1 MVEINQSI
9 DTKHGRYNMAGF
21 AVSFFCGILTASIIL
36 PGMLIILGS
45 FLLSAVAVFLNRG
58 NRAKLKAAFLLVIF
72 LGGMLDYSLSLGL
85 GSKLSA
91 MDGKTA
97 VYECVITGN
106 AIEKGNYLQY
116 PAKCLSVIHEG
127 KHYNF
132 SEKVFLKI
140 SKENSFEFGDRIAL
154 EGECSEITG
163 KRNPGDFDYRLYYRS
178 KGINKI
184 LSADSTSLLRKD
196 SAGVFA
202 KLLYLSKEKVRNTIN
217 EALPAEEEAILV
229 GIITGDKADI
239 DEDTRDAFMR
249 TGLSHILSVSGLH
262 VGFLMLML
270 TYALMPFKLE
280 KKLQGLIIFLII
292 TYYVLLIGAPLP
304 SVRAL
309 LMLAVLMV
317 GKAVGRDYDL
327 LASVS
332 FAGMLMLVTKPLAV
346 HDPGFMISFGAMY
359 SIALLYLPFHSML
372 RCIPSAVRS
381 TAALSLSV
389 WLGLA
394 PVLAYYFNYIS
405 VISIIINIIAVP
417 LSLVITIAGFAGVFV
432 GIVSKALAM
441 YIFSVDYYLINLL
454 TYIIKTASELP
465 MAGFHIPS
473 LPIYIYA
480 LYYGG
485 IGIWIGFIEAAFFR
499 TYKSQIIIAYLLVAV
514 IALSAY
520 SLPSKDLRLVFFD
533 VGQGDSCCIITP
545 GKKVVLIDGGGS
557 SQNGDYYYDVGGKIT
572 LPALLHQ
579 GIWRIDTVIVSHL
592 HDDHMEGLLK
602 VMEVYPI
609 KNLILPKVS
618 AGPENISKNSN
629 ALLDLCN
636 RKGIKIYKLGKG
648 DYISLGGGVRMDFLL
663 PEDEAKSD
671 ENENS
676 LVGMLTYGNFRTL
689 LTGDIGKEAETALPA
704 QVIKSSVLKVPHHG
718 SGRSSSEEF
727 IGGVS
732 PKISVVSVG
741 RNNFGHPSQETLKR
755 LSDSDSMVFRTDE
768 SGAVIVTTDGKSV
781 KVRTVNK

>member
-1 MVEINQSI
+1 MVEINRSI
-9 DTKHGRYNMAGF
+9 DMKNGRYDMAGF
-21 AVSFFCGILTASIIL
+21 AISFFCGILTASIIL

-45 FLLSAVAVFLNRG
+45 FLLSAVVVFQNRG
-58 NRAKLKAAFLLVIF
+58 NRTNLKAAFMLVIF
-72 LGGMLDYSLSLGL
+72 LGGMLDYSLSIGL
-85 GSKLSA
+85 GSKLA
-91 MDGKTA
+91 ALDGKTA

-106 AIEKGNYLQY
+106 AAEKGDYLQY

-132 SEKVFLKI
+132 SEKVFLKT

-154 EGECSEITG
+154 EGECSEMTG
-163 KRNPGDFDYRLYYRS
+163 KRNPGDFDYGLYYKS
-178 KGINKI
+178 KGISKVI
-184 LSADSTSLLRKD
+184 RADSTSLLRKD
-196 SAGVFA
+196 SSGVFA

-217 EALPAEEEAILV
+217 EALPAEEAAILV

-239 DEDTRDAFMR
+239 DEDTRDAYMR

-280 KKLQGLIIFLII
+280 KKLQGLIIFLLI

-309 LMLAVLMV
+309 LMLAVIMV

-332 FAGMLMLVTKPLAV
+332 FAAMLMLVIKPLAV

-359 SIALLYLPFHSML
+359 SIALLYLPFHNML

-405 VISIIINIIAVP
+405 VISLIINIIAVP
-417 LSLVITIAGFAGVFV
+417 LSLVITIAGFAGVLV
-432 GIVSKALAM
+432 GIVSKALAL
-441 YIFSVDYYLINLL
+441 YILSVDYYLISLL
-454 TYIIKTASELP
+454 TYIIKTASEFP
-465 MAGFHIPS
+465 MAGLYIPS

-480 LYYGG
+480 LYYLG
-485 IGIWIGFIEAAFFR
+485 IVIWIGYSKMAIFR
-499 TYKSQIIIAYLLVAV
+499 IYAGRIVIAYLLAAV

-520 SLPSKDLRLVFFD
+520 SLPFGDLRLVFFD
-533 VGQGDSCCIITP
+533 VGQGDSCCISTP
-545 GKKVVLIDGGGS
+545 GKKVVLVDGGGS

-602 VMEVYPI
+602 VMEVYPV
-609 KNLILPKVS
+609 KNLIMPKVS
-618 AGPENISKNSN
+618 AGPESISKNIG
-629 ALLDLCN
+629 ALSELCN
-636 RKGIKIYKLGKG
+636 RKGVKVYRMGKG
-648 DYISLGGGVRMDFLL
+648 DNISLGGGVRMDFLL
-663 PEDEAKSD
+663 PGDEAKSD

-676 LVGMLTYGNFRTL
+676 LAAMLTYGDFHGL
-689 LTGDIGKEAETALPA
+689 FTGDIGKETEAAIPA

-727 IGGVS
+727 LEGVK
-732 PKISVVSVG
+732 PKLSVVSVG
-741 RNNFGHPSQETLKR
+741 SNNFGHPSAETLKR
-755 LSDSDSMVFRTDE
+755 LSDSGSMVFRTDE

-781 KVRTVNK
+781 KVRTVR